1 MWTGGDMSV
10 RYERSR
16 ILAQQK
22 MDQDSVRVT
31 KGKSD
36 VVTGFIQDSIPDP
49 KESYSTT
56 GLQST
61 LLGDEKITSPT
72 GKAEQQAA
80 DSRQQVLDDT
90 NDGGPDVLMDE
101 AREEKEIRTMLKRST
116 RRRTTSSISGTDSF
130 RGLRDRV
137 TGSLHAGGGIIGMES
152 SR

>member
-1 MWTGGDMSV
+1 MSV

-16 ILAQQK
+16 VLAQRQV
-22 MDQDSVRVT
+22 DQGNAILDGAISP
-31 KGKSD
+31 
-36 VVTGFIQDSIPDP
+36 IEDSILSK
-49 KESYSTT
+49 KESKNVTD
-56 GLQST
+56 LQSV
-61 LLGDEKITSPT
+61 LSGDEQTTST
-72 GKAEQQAA
+72 AGKAELQAA
-80 DSRQQVLDDT
+80 DSRQQVLDEK

-137 TGSLHAGGGIIGMES
+137 TGSIHSGGGILGMES